1 MLDLKIKSGRRYV
14 GPADLVRVLG
24 FERALMELGDMVEA
38 LIAQIDII
46 EGDPDVEC
54 NGDLEPDDDAKGDPS
69 WPEWHTLSHK
79 LSARGATPM
88 GHTPWGGISHED
100 DEDDDAAEEDDPSGQ
115 CDEDGVNTVLA
126 HTIAY
131 DGPGCEISDPDG
143 AVDDAGCDEEREGEA
158 LPILDWRAHDQTEPI
173 VPSETVDGR
182 IMAVYRDR
190 IRDRYYVK
198 RESLW
203 PGQPPIWLRV
213 GQAISANL
221 N

>member
-1 MLDLKIKSGRRYV
+1 MLELKIKAGRRYV
-14 GPADLVRVLG
+14 QPSDLASRFG
-24 FERALMELGDMVEA
+24 AARALEELGDMIEY
-38 LIAQIDII
+38 LIAQVDMI
-46 EGDPDVEC
+46 EGDPDEEC

-115 CDEDGVNTVLA
+115 CDEDGVNTVLGA
-126 HTIAY
+126 LRG
-131 DGPGCEISDPDG
+131 DGPGCEISDPDQ
-143 AVDDAGCDEEREGEA
+143 AVDDVGCDEEGGDM
-158 LPILDWRAHDQTEPI
+158 LPVLDWRAHDQTEPI
-173 VPSETVDGR
+173 VPSDTVDRR

-190 IRDRYYVK
+190 IRNLYYVK
-198 RESLW
+198 RESIY
-203 PGQPPIWLRV
+203 PGQPPAWHRASTPLD
-213 GQAISANL
+213 AINL